1 MDEELI
7 HLQAGLL
14 QRIASVLRER
24 NGNGCGQNENASSAR
39 SPRASSRM
47 DGNASTDSPLGRRRE
62 HQPLPFA
69 SDGCTDNPESTGQ
82 RQLLIERKGSSEHPS
97 RSPDPAAI
105 RIESPLQYHNGQQL
119 AYVYFDVDGPSTLAA
134 IPAIRSIAE
143 TLTKMYHPYWL
154 MLRILGAAAIPAAP
168 AIRHADDRNRF
179 LRNGLIVS
187 FNTTSFLLRS

>member
-1 MDEELI
+1 MRNSEKTAVIESL
-7 HLQAGLL
+7 HGLGTYSSASRTFAG
-14 QRIASVLRER
+14 IASVLRER

-47 DGNASTDSPLGRRRE
+47 GGNASTDSPLGRRRE

-105 RIESPLQYHNGQQL
+105 RIESPSQ
-119 AYVYFDVDGPSTLAA
+119 
-134 IPAIRSIAE
+134 
-143 TLTKMYHPYWL
+143 W
-154 MLRILGAAAIPAAP
+154 AAA
-168 AIRHADDRNRF
+168 R
-179 LRNGLIVS
+179 LRLFRRRRPLNSCGDPS
-187 FNTTSFLLRS
+187 Y